1 MFYVGRRVK
10 NLKKKW
16 KLSPAK
22 FDIQQ
27 RLSSQ
32 LGISPAIAQVL
43 INRGLEKEEEARDF
57 LYGDLSNLEDPF
69 LLKDMEVAVA
79 RVSEALRNQEK
90 ITVYGDYDVDGMT
103 STAIL
108 YKLLSGLGACVDYYI
123 PGRLNEGYG
132 LNETALEQLY
142 QAGTRLIVSVDCGI
156 SAVSEVSQ
164 FAGKLDFVITDHHQ
178 PPAHLPPATAIIN
191 PKQLDCRYPEKN
203 LAGVGVAFKLCQ
215 ALYLDY
221 CQMPLPLNDY
231 LELVAIGTIADIV
244 SLTGENR
251 LLVKNGLR
259 QLNQTQNIGLQ
270 ALLTR
275 CGLDPVVVDA
285 RKVGFVIAPHLN
297 AAGRVGNAAAGVELL
312 LTKDPVRAM
321 ELAGQLYEEN
331 LQRQAIEKE
340 ILAAADETL
349 IKQENA
355 WENAFVLDG
364 IDWHPG
370 VIGIVASRLVA
381 KYYRPV
387 VMISIQE
394 GVGRGSCRSIPGF
407 DIMKALHA
415 CSDLLLQ
422 FGGHNQAAG
431 LSIAQEKIPEFRD
444 RLNAIAGNTLSA
456 DDYIPVLTLDAFV
469 GIEEID
475 EPFLQQVTALE
486 PHGMGNPSPLFVGKK
501 TIVTFAKAIGK
512 DGKHL
517 KLRVRHKKVAREV
530 IAWNR
535 GEQAVELNN
544 NDAVYIAFSPEMNE
558 WQGRRDIQL
567 KAEDV
572 LKIGEKDVVL
582 EQALNNLA
590 PDREII
596 TAVYCSCRD
605 YIRNTQSANIEF
617 SAMVQIVRQRYKQ
630 PLGEHTLR
638 LAVEVLAEL
647 GFLIFDRKEEQNVFS
662 FALQNTERQDLFS
675 SLLYQRCL
683 KIREEYIN
691 KEIFSR

>member
-1 MFYVGRRVK
+1 MQ
-10 NLKKKW
+10 KKW
-16 KLSPAK
+16 KLAPSK

-27 RLSSQ
+27 HLSNQ
-32 LGISPAIAQVL
+32 LGIPRAIAQVL
-43 INRGLEKEEEARDF
+43 INRGLENVEEARDF
-57 LYGDLSNLEDPF
+57 LHGDLSNLEDPF
-69 LLKDMEVAVA
+69 LLKDMAVAVD
-79 RVSEALRNQEK
+79 RVSKAVREQEK
-90 ITVYGDYDVDGMT
+90 ITIYGDYDVDGMT

-108 YKLLSGLGACVDYYI
+108 YKLLSGLGARVDYYI

-132 LNETALEQLY
+132 LNATALEQLY
-142 QAGTRLIVSVDCGI
+142 QEGTRLVISVDCGI
-156 SAVSEVSQ
+156 SAASEVSQ

-178 PPAHLPPATAIIN
+178 PPAHLPPAKAVIN
-191 PKQLDCRYPEKN
+191 PKQFDCRYPEKN

-221 CQMPLPLNDY
+221 CQVPLPLNDY
-231 LELVAIGTIADIV
+231 LELVSIGTIADIV

-251 LLVKNGLR
+251 LLVKKGLQ
-259 QLNQTQNIGLQ
+259 QLNQTQNVGLQ

-275 CGLDPVVVDA
+275 CGLDPAVVDA

-312 LTKDPVRAM
+312 LTKDPERAM

-340 ILAAADETL
+340 ILVAADETL
-349 IKQENA
+349 IRQEKV

-394 GVGRGSCRSIPGF
+394 GIGRGSCRSIPGF
-407 DIMKALHA
+407 DILKALHA

-422 FGGHNQAAG
+422 FGGHHQAAG
-431 LSIAQEKIPEFRD
+431 LSIAQDKITEFRD
-444 RLNAIAGNTLSA
+444 RLNTIAGNTLSA

-475 EPFLQQVTALE
+475 EPFLQQVAALE

-501 TIVTFAKAIGK
+501 TTVTFAKAIGK
-512 DGKHL
+512 NGKHL

-530 IAWNR
+530 IAWNM
-535 GEQAVELNN
+535 GEQAIELNN
-544 NDAVYIAFSPEMNE
+544 NDAVYIAFSPELNE

-572 LKIGEKDVVL
+572 LKIGEKDTVL
-582 EQALNNLA
+582 EQTLNNLA

-605 YIRNTQSANIEF
+605 YVRTTQSADIDF
-617 SAMVQIVRQRYKQ
+617 FAMVPMVRQHVKQ
-630 PLGEHTLR
+630 PLSEQTLR
-638 LAVEVLAEL
+638 LAVEILAEL
-647 GFLIFDRKEEQNVFS
+647 GFLIFDRKEDRNVFS
-662 FALQNTERQDLFS
+662 FVLQNTERQDLFS
-675 SLLYQRCL
+675 SLLYQHCL

-691 KEIFSR
+691 NEFFSRKS